1 MANID
6 WQPLP
11 PLWPSPAAWTDV
23 GGFMLL
29 IFTEDNVP
37 RWEVRREAKK
47 VEGRDDDLVVGG
59 TSDTFEAAKAAALF
73 EATTRSSE

>member
-11 PLWPSPAAWTDV
+11 PLWPSPAVSTDV

-29 IFTEDNVP
+29 VFTEENVP
-37 RWEVRREAKK
+37 TWEVRRKAKK
-47 VEGRDDDLVVGG
+47 VDGGDNDLVVGG
-59 TSDTFEAAKAAALF
+59 TTDTFEAAKAAALF
-73 EATTRSSE
+73 EATARSLG